1 MKHSFQTGVSLL
13 EVMIAVVLLSL
24 GFLGL
29 AGLQLN
35 SLRNSEGSFQR
46 SLAVVETYAIADA
59 MRADRFKAESNGL
72 SGSQYLTNA
81 GTQWGNRLQATL
93 GADATGAVD
102 CNGSLCTITI
112 TWNDS
117 RGTGGNA
124 EHSMVTEI
132 QL

>member
-1 MKHSFQTGVSLL
+1 MKNAFQTGVSLL
-13 EVMIAVVLLSL
+13 EVLIAVVVLSL

-35 SLRNSEGSFQR
+35 SLRNNESSFQR
-46 SLAVVETYAIADA
+46 SFAVVETYTIADA

-72 SGSQYLTNA
+72 GGSQYLTNA
-81 GTQWGNRLQATL
+81 GNQWVTRLKTTL
-93 GADATGAVD
+93 GADATGTVA

-124 EHSMVTEI
+124 QHSLVTEI